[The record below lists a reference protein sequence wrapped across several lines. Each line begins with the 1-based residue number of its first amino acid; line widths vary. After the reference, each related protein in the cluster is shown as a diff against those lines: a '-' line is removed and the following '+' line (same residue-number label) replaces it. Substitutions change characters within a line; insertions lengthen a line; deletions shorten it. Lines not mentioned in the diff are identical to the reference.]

1 MKAKEKMEVALRL
14 LTERTWSL
22 LSDYSVSINH
32 IKFDWENLH
41 VDYYTLR
48 FFPNNG
54 KFFTEESV
62 LTILSTTQAFKGR
75 CIIKQMHGSPVIQAT
90 LEDDRA

>member
-14 LTERTWSL
+14 LTERAWSL
-22 LSDYSVSINH
+22 SSDYSVSIKH
-32 IKFDWENLH
+32 IKFDWEELH
-41 VDYYTLR
+41 VDFYILR

-54 KFFTEESV
+54 KYFIDEAT
-62 LTILSTTQAFKGR
+62 LTILSTIQAFKGR
-75 CIIKQMHGSPVIQAT
+75 CIIKQMHGSPVIEAT

>member
-1 MKAKEKMEVALRL
+1 MKAKEKMEIALSL

-32 IKFDWENLH
+32 IKFDWDDLH

-54 KFFTEESV
+54 KFFTEDAA
-62 LTILSTTQAFKGR
+62 LTILSTIQAFKGR
-75 CIIKQMHGSPVIQAT
+75 CIIKQMHGSPVIQAI

>member
-1 MKAKEKMEVALRL
+1 MKAKEKMEVALSL

-22 LSDYSVSINH
+22 SSDYSVSIKH
-32 IKFDWENLH
+32 TKFDWEELH
-41 VDYYTLR
+41 VDFYNLS

-54 KFFTEESV
+54 KYFIDEAA
-62 LTILSTTQAFKGR
+62 LTILSTIQAFKGR
-75 CIIKQMHGSPVIQAT
+75 CIIKQMHGSPVILAT